1 MNGDWADACKHRH
14 QDWTSLKLIEGQA
27 HAHHGPKKLKGQK
40 VGAKVVQ
47 RLGHD
52 GTKVEKQAPE
62 TPKQCFPT
70 PETVP
75 KVEKIQKSEKVS
87 KVEKVEQVAPEF
99 PEPLYSPKP
108 WVNLKTGRK
117 FPTPRLA
124 RIAKWAETEG
134 YGGQAQGDKVGSGSG
149 LDEIVEPEVNVKVV
163 QNLNYGRRSKRM
175 VATPMSR
182 GAYGGQV
189 VKSQWWTGCKDPSV
203 VGPVVRI
210 NIQIP
215 LLPKQR
221 SAALQVPLLP
231 NAQAKLIAQQ
241 FYPRMFLKR
250 KSDGQPDDDDDA
262 IGHVDD
268 SDSWFSA

>member
-1 MNGDWADACKHRH
+1 LH
-14 QDWTSLKLIEGQA
+14 QDWTNLGLIEGQA
-27 HAHHGPKKLKGQK
+27 HAHNGPKKLKGQK
-40 VGAKVVQ
+40 ACAKVV
-47 RLGHD
+47 RGLGHD
-52 GTKVEKQAPE
+52 GTKAEKQAPE
-62 TPKQCFPT
+62 TPKKQCFPT

-99 PEPLYSPKP
+99 PEPLYSHK
-108 WVNLKTGRK
+108 VLGANCLRAA
-117 FPTPRLA
+117 TPRLA

-134 YGGQAQGDKVGSGSG
+134 YGGQAQGDKVGSGTQEY
-149 LDEIVEPEVNVKVV
+149 EIVEPEVNVKVV

-250 KSDGQPDDDDDA
+250 KSDGQPDDDDDDDDDDDA

>member
-1 MNGDWADACKHRH
+1 MNGDWADACKTLH
-14 QDWTSLKLIEGQA
+14 QDWTNLGLIEGKA
-27 HAHHGPKKLKGQK
+27 HAHNGPKKLKGQK
-40 VGAKVVQ
+40 ACAKVV
-47 RLGHD
+47 RGLGHD
-52 GTKVEKQAPE
+52 GTKAEKQAPE
-62 TPKQCFPT
+62 TPKKQCPPT
-70 PETVP
+70 PETAP
-75 KVEKIQKSEKVS
+75 KADKTQKSEKVS
-87 KVEKVEQVAPEF
+87 KVEKVEKVTKVE
-99 PEPLYSPKP
+99 EVDSPKP

-134 YGGQAQGDKVGSGSG
+134 YGGQAQGDKVGSGSW
-149 LDEIVEPEVNVKVV
+149 LDEIVEPEVKVV
-163 QNLNYGRRSKRM
+163 QIQIDGRRSKRM
-175 VATPMSR
+175 VATPMSK

-189 VKSQWWTGCKDPSV
+189 VKSQWWTGCTDPSV
-203 VGPVVRI
+203 CGPVVEI